1 MLAEIK
7 KFGYVLNDYQT
18 KITSQLFEKRDWS
31 VTIVNN
37 DKIRH
42 TNTTVMENKQAPS
55 IGPSLRACLGND
67 CSTIDVTIV
76 HNVIV
81 RQQIEISLLFII

>member
-1 MLAEIK
+1 
-7 KFGYVLNDYQT
+7 
-18 KITSQLFEKRDWS
+18 
-31 VTIVNN
+31 
-37 DKIRH
+37 
-42 TNTTVMENKQAPS
+42 MENKQAPS

-81 RQQIEISLLFII
+81 RQQTEISLLFIIWVVVFVFSFTMVTGCIPLLVASN